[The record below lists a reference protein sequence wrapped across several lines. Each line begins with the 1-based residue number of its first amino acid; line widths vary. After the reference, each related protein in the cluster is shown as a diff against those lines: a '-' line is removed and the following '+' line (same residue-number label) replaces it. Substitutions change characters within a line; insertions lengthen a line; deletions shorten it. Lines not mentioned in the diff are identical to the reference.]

1 MKIYIRS
8 TNALNPSTQLC
19 FHCTSSEEQANS
31 IVTNGFD
38 TSLDECCL
46 TTSLYNALG
55 YGESCVACCL
65 SDILKLNLSP
75 FAGNDRSKYSEGCQ
89 GAWQDVNF
97 DFGKEYFIWD
107 MSALS
112 SIKWQRF
119 SSGDRSIFDNDLIHR
134 VAILAYEDIFNGQF
148 NPDIVK
154 DAFNLVSKIVS
165 KSGTKFTEEQKQEF
179 YNIIQ
184 ELCGGDSKW
193 ISKFGVSPNIDV
205 WGKWLD

>member
-1 MKIYIRS
+1 MKIYIKS
-8 TNALNPSTQLC
+8 TSTLDYPEQLC

-31 IVTNGFD
+31 IINNGFD
-38 TSLDECCL
+38 TSLDECCV

-55 YGESCVACCL
+55 YGGFCVACRL
-65 SDILKLNLSP
+65 SDILKLHLSP
-75 FAGNDRSKYSEGCQ
+75 FTSNDRTEYLENCQ
-89 GAWQDVNF
+89 GAWQKVGF
-97 DFGKEYFIWD
+97 DFGDEYFIWD
-107 MSALS
+107 MDALT
-112 SIKWQRF
+112 SIKWQRYP
-119 SSGDRSIFDNDLIHR
+119 SGDRSIFDKDLIHR
-134 VAILAYEDIFNGQF
+134 VAILAYEDIFIGQF

-154 DAFNLVSKIVS
+154 DAFNLTSKVVSNA
-165 KSGTKFTEEQKQEF
+165 GTKFTEEQKQEF